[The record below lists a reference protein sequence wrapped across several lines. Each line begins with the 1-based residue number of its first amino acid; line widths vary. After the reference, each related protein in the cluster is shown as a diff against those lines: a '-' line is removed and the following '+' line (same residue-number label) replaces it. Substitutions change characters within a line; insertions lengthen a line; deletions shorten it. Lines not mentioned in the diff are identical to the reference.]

1 MDGPERRVRRLVV
14 DFADRRPIWRMP
26 DWVPGRIR
34 EALPSEWEVAVVTS
48 PTEGS
53 GDGAGE
59 ASAEAL
65 RAAEGAEVYFGFGVP
80 EQILEVA
87 PGLRWAHTGTAGVG
101 SWLSRALIE
110 SDVILTNAAGIH
122 APPIAET
129 VLAMILHF
137 ARGLDFAVRAQAR
150 GAWDRSAFDRAN
162 APLREIGES
171 TVGIVGLGG
180 IGRAVAERASALGA
194 RVLGLRRRPSEPPPG
209 VELVHGEEG
218 LARILRESHY
228 VVLAA
233 PLTPLTRHMIDRAA
247 LRLMRP
253 DAVLVNVSRGALV
266 DEDALV
272 EALREGRI
280 RGAALDVF
288 ATEPL
293 PAGHPL
299 WSLPNVLITPH
310 VSGCTHRF
318 WERHAALLVEN
329 IGRYLEGR
337 PLKNVVDKRAG
348 Y

>member
-1 MDGPERRVRRLVV
+1 MRRLVI

-26 DWVPGRIR
+26 EWVPDRIR
-34 EALPSEWEVAVVTS
+34 AALPAEWEVAVVAS
-48 PTEGS
+48 PSDGS
-53 GDGAGE
+53 ADGAAE
-59 ASAEAL
+59 ASVETL
-65 RAAEGAEVYFGFGVP
+65 RAAERAEVYFGFGVP
-80 EQILEVA
+80 PQILEVA

-101 SWLSRALIE
+101 SWLSPALIE

-122 APPIAET
+122 AAPIAET

-150 GAWDRSAFDRAN
+150 GAWDRDAFDRAD
-162 APLREIGES
+162 APIGEIAES
-171 TVGIVGLGG
+171 TVGIIGLGG
-180 IGRAVAERASALGA
+180 IGREVGVRMAALGA
-194 RVLGLRRRPSEPPPG
+194 RVLGLRRRAGEPPPG
-209 VELVHGEEG
+209 VELVHGDGG

-228 VVLAA
+228 LVLAA

-247 LRLMRP
+247 LGLMRP

-266 DEDALV
+266 DEEALV

-293 PAGHPL
+293 PAEHPL

-318 WERHAALLVEN
+318 WKRHAALLVEN
-329 IGRYLEGR
+329 IGRYLDGR
-337 PLKNVVDKRAG
+337 PLANVVDKRAG